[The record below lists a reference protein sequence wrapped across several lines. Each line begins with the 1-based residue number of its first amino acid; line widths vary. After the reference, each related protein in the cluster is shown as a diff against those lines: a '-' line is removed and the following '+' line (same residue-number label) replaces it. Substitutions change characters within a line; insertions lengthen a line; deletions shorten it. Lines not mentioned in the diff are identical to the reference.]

1 MKTIRFY
8 MILQWVLF
16 LPIILPLC
24 MVFGALRGAVLM
36 AERVIEQMGTD
47 ISYKA
52 TNASVQPEAKVG
64 W

>member
-47 ISYKA
+47 ISYKP
-52 TNASVQPEAKVG
+52 NSSPVQPEI
-64 W
+64 

>member
-16 LPIILPLC
+16 LPVILPLC

-47 ISYKA
+47 ISYKPNN
-52 TNASVQPEAKVG
+52 TPVQPEAKPN